1 MATQAKIIAI
11 CGLKRSGKDTLA
23 NIISEKYTYEH
34 VKISK
39 KLKETCKLLFNFT
52 DDQMEKDIKEEIDP
66 RWGVSPRKC
75 MQYFGTEMMQYQIQN
90 LLNIGKKFWINS
102 LLNEIDG
109 NMNDKKYVI
118 SDLRFLHEYEEIKKR
133 NGIIICVDRI
143 LTRSSHQGVDHLM
156 NRVSEHGD
164 VSLNEAIEDPHISE
178 QEYKKFDY
186 DLIIK
191 NDTVESMIT
200 QIQSFF
206 DR

>member
-1 MATQAKIIAI
+1 MATQLMKAKIIAI

-23 NIISEKYTYEH
+23 NIISEHYTYEH

-52 DDQMEKDIKEEIDP
+52 DDQMEKDFKEEIDP

-102 LLNEIDG
+102 LLNEIDV
-109 NMNDKKYVI
+109 NEVNNKKYVI

-133 NGIIICVDRI
+133 NGIIICVNRV
-143 LTRSSHQGVDHLM
+143 LTDKGVDK
-156 NRVSEHGD
+156 ST
-164 VSLNEAIEDPHISE
+164 EDLHISE

>member
-1 MATQAKIIAI
+1 MATQARIIAI
-11 CGLKRSGKDTLA
+11 CGMKRSGKDTLA
-23 NIISEKYTYEH
+23 NIISEHYTYEH

-39 KLKETCKLLFNFT
+39 KLKDTCKLLFNFT

-75 MQYFGTEMMQYQIQN
+75 MQYFGTELMQYQIQN

-102 LLNEIDG
+102 LLNEIDV
-109 NMNDKKYVI
+109 NSSSKKYVI

-133 NGIIICVDRI
+133 NGLIICVDRVK
-143 LTRSSHQGVDHLM
+143 THSSDQGV
-156 NRVSEHGD
+156 
-164 VSLNEAIEDPHISE
+164 EATEDLHISE

-191 NDTVESMIT
+191 NDTIESMIT

>member
-1 MATQAKIIAI
+1 MTTQAIQAKIIGI

-23 NIISEKYTYEH
+23 NIISEKYNYEH

-39 KLKETCKLLFNFT
+39 KLKETCKILFDFT
-52 DDQMEKDIKEEIDP
+52 DDQMEKDIKEDIDP

-75 MQYFGTEMMQYQIQN
+75 MQYFGTELMQYQIQN

-102 LLNEIDG
+102 LLNEIDRE
-109 NMNDKKYVI
+109 NNKKYVI

-133 NGIIICVDRI
+133 NGIIICVDRMQN
-143 LTRSSHQGVDHLM
+143 RSSDHA
-156 NRVSEHGD
+156 VA
-164 VSLNEAIEDPHISE
+164 VEDAHISE

-191 NDTVESMIT
+191 NDTIDSMVT

>member
-1 MATQAKIIAI
+1 MATQLMKAKIIAI

-23 NIISEKYTYEH
+23 NIISDHYTYEH

-52 DDQMEKDIKEEIDP
+52 DDQMEKDFKEEIDP

-102 LLNEIDG
+102 LLNEIDV
-109 NMNDKKYVI
+109 NEVNNKKYVI

-133 NGIIICVDRI
+133 NGIIICVNRV
-143 LTRSSHQGVDHLM
+143 LTDKGVDK
-156 NRVSEHGD
+156 ST
-164 VSLNEAIEDPHISE
+164 EDLHISE

>member
-1 MATQAKIIAI
+1 MTTQAKIIAI

-23 NIISEKYTYEH
+23 NIISEKYNYEH

-39 KLKETCKLLFNFT
+39 KLKDTCKLLFNFT
-52 DDQMEKDIKEEIDP
+52 DDQMEKDIKEDIDP

-90 LLNIGKKFWINS
+90 LLNIGRKFWINS
-102 LLNEIDG
+102 LLNEIDMTDA
-109 NMNDKKYVI
+109 NTKRYVI
-118 SDLRFLHEYEEIKKR
+118 SDLRFLHEYDEIKKR
-133 NGIIICVDRI
+133 NGLIICVDRV
-143 LTRSSHQGVDHLM
+143 LTRPIDQCV
-156 NRVSEHGD
+156 
-164 VSLNEAIEDPHISE
+164 EAPEDPHISE

-191 NDTVESMIT
+191 NDTIDSMIT

>member
-1 MATQAKIIAI
+1 MTTQAMQSKIIGI

-23 NIISEKYTYEH
+23 NIISETYNYEH

-39 KLKETCKLLFNFT
+39 KLKETCKILFNFT
-52 DDQMEKDIKEEIDP
+52 DEQMETDIKEEIDP
-66 RWGVSPRKC
+66 RLGVSPRRC
-75 MQYFGTEMMQYQIQN
+75 MQYFGTELMQYQIQD

-109 NMNDKKYVI
+109 NNTKNYVI

-133 NGIIICVDRI
+133 NGIVICVDRLTTLPTKI
-143 LTRSSHQGVDHLM
+143 L
-156 NRVSEHGD
+156 SEATD
-164 VSLNEAIEDPHISE
+164 MHISE

-191 NDTVESMIT
+191 NDTIESMII

-206 DR
+206 GR

>member
-1 MATQAKIIAI
+1 MTTRAKIIAI

-23 NIISEKYTYEH
+23 NIISEHYNYEH

-39 KLKETCKLLFNFT
+39 KLKETCKILFNFT

-75 MQYFGTEMMQYQIQN
+75 MQYFGTELMQYQIQN
-90 LLNIGKKFWINS
+90 LLSIGKKFWINS
-102 LLNEIDG
+102 LLNEIDL
-109 NMNDKKYVI
+109 NDVNDKKYVI

-133 NGIIICVDRI
+133 NGIVICVDRVK
-143 LTRSSHQGVDHLM
+143 TDQGNQGNQGNQGV
-156 NRVSEHGD
+156 
-164 VSLNEAIEDPHISE
+164 EATEDLHISE

-191 NDTVESMIT
+191 NDTVDSMIT